1 VNDEVPPEPARLE
14 GLPPPQWP
22 APGASVVEAVY
33 LPLSNWKYGDTA
45 LALVAGIIIGPFLAI
60 LAIGIFGGSSAI
72 EDASPLVLLSVQG
85 VSSLAA
91 VAALSWF
98 RGTRSWRDDYGFVIQ
113 PRHVWGIAAGMALQ
127 VGVALLTLPLV
138 RLLSEDEGPQQE
150 IARVAASLSGL
161 EIGLFALLV
170 AVIAPVFEEIVY
182 RGMLLGRL
190 MKTMSRHRAVL
201 ISSGVFAATHLL
213 DPNAVLVVPG
223 LFIVGLA
230 LGYLALRAGNIG
242 LPIFVHMGTNGLAVL
257 LLAYADELEEISESV
272 EALTLPFL

>member
-1 VNDEVPPEPARLE
+1 MSDEVPPEPARLE
-14 GLPPPQWP
+14 DLPPPQWS
-22 APGASVVEAVY
+22 APGSSVAADGY

-60 LAIGIFGGSSAI
+60 LAIGIFGGASAI

-91 VAALSWF
+91 VAALSRF

-113 PRHVWGIAAGMALQ
+113 ARHVWGIAAGMALQ
-127 VGVALLTLPLV
+127 IGVALLTLPLV
-138 RLLSEDEGPQQE
+138 QLFSQDERPQQE

-190 MKTMSRHRAVL
+190 MKTMSRHRAVS

-213 DPNAVLVVPG
+213 DPNAILVVPG